1 MDPLVGERVPAWV
14 AVIGGALVVGVAL
27 LLYGPQLWPR
37 LGLHHRVP
45 PLRSASDPWRG
56 YLAPEWACP
65 HEDDAGA
72 SVDAQR
78 GTMICLIDWARSR
91 RGLAELPASPALERS
106 ATLKAADVVR
116 CRDFSH
122 TACGKSDIAPFE
134 AVGYMQS
141 AWKVGENLAWGGG
154 PLAAPVRALDGW
166 LNSPPHREALF
177 AADWTEQGVAVLPIS
192 NFRGEPTGEIWVS
205 HFGRR

>member
-1 MDPLVGERVPAWV
+1 VSERAPLWV
-14 AVIGGALVVGVAL
+14 AVLGGSLLVGVSL
-27 LLYGPQLWPR
+27 LLYGAQLWPK

-45 PLRSASDPWRG
+45 PLRSPDDPWRA
-56 YLAPEWACP
+56 YLAPDAACP
-65 HEDDAGA
+65 GEDDAA
-72 SVDAQR
+72 AAVDAQTR
-78 GTMICLIDWARSR
+78 TMVCLLNYARER
-91 RGLAELPASPALERS
+91 RGLPALPVSPALDRS
-106 ATLKAADVVR
+106 ALLKAQDIVR

-122 TACGKSDIAPFE
+122 TACGKSDIAPFA
-134 AVGYMQS
+134 AVGYIGV

-154 PLAAPVRALDGW
+154 ALAAPVRALDGW

-177 AADWTEQGVAVLPIS
+177 EDDWTEQGVAVLPIS